1 MPLIKL
7 QHRFTAYYCTC
18 YGLPEGR
25 QSNQIHR
32 ITIEFFS
39 PLKEYDLLHELK
51 PRLHS
56 YFFALFQLSGTISHV
71 PNNYKS
77 GVLHEISLPSSNV
90 YSNNHSQVVG
100 IQERLWS
107 LWESSAA
114 NVSCCRSVSPSCAT
128 CHCPIVQLATEF
140 FQTSWN
146 VVLVNPS
153 GLSLELTLLYLGIAF
168 QRSCLCPIVDASAI
182 DFSSQKHFLPNAV
195 TVSHCNFVL
204 FCFVLLELRSTSL
217 EFPLS

>member
-1 MPLIKL
+1 MLKTLLKTLNSFSIEGTCWVFFLYFIKAPMWYQNFRGHIIINYATAHWHTRKGHRGDFMPLIKL

-140 FQTSWN
+140 FQTS
-146 VVLVNPS
+146 
-153 GLSLELTLLYLGIAF
+153 
-168 QRSCLCPIVDASAI
+168 
-182 DFSSQKHFLPNAV
+182 
-195 TVSHCNFVL
+195 
-204 FCFVLLELRSTSL
+204 
-217 EFPLS
+217 